1 MNKKSYL
8 RAFMLACFGGVFG
21 IFISKFISSYVADD
35 STEIGRA
42 LEGFLMENM
51 HYMQIFIIVFVLI
64 PAVYFLIKGHKIM
77 KTVADASEDNVTEV
91 EESGKKAL
99 NFALSF
105 NMTFTILNFMVFGS
119 GFSREMPIL
128 VMLIGLA
135 LFVVSM
141 TITTLIE
148 FNAIKTLQKYDGRL
162 KGDPSK
168 FNFHKE
174 YLKSCDEAEQLE
186 IYKAA
191 YKSFQMTKVVGI
203 ICLLIATIGNMLLD
217 TGILPVILTGVMLL
231 ALIVTYSG
239 HAMSK
244 SI

>member
-8 RAFMLACFGGVFG
+8 RAFMLACFGGVIG
-21 IFISKFISSYVADD
+21 IFVSKFIISYVADN
-35 STEIGRA
+35 STEIGQA
-42 LEGFLMENM
+42 LEGFLMGNM

-64 PAVYFLIKGHKIM
+64 PAVYFLVKGNRIM
-77 KTVADASEDNVTEV
+77 KTVDDASEDNVTEV
-91 EESGKKAL
+91 EQSGKKAL

-105 NMTFTILNFMVFGS
+105 NMTFTVLNFMVFGS
-119 GFSREMPIL
+119 GFSREMPIS

-135 LFVVSM
+135 LFVVTM
-141 TITTLIE
+141 ITTTFVEYNSIR
-148 FNAIKTLQKYDGRL
+148 TLQKYDSRL

-186 IYKAA
+186 IYKSA
-191 YKSFQMTKVVGI
+191 YKSFQATKLVGI

-217 TGILPVILTGVMLL
+217 TGILPVALTGIMLL

-239 HAMSK
+239 HAMTK